1 MPTQPAPS
9 ANPLASLSGTSIGT
23 AEESRVLGRSLRD
36 SVSFDAHAAWQPE
49 AGRPDPVA
57 RVLANNAGRQE
68 RLIPLR
74 MSRMAASPF
83 AFLRGAASVMAW
95 DLAHT
100 PSIGHH
106 VMIDGDAHL
115 NNFGLFRTPRQD
127 VVFDLNDFDET
138 LVAPWEWDLKRL
150 TASINVAARENGV
163 DAAGREQAVRFACA
177 AYRTTMSTLAQVP
190 SYELWQMRSYASV
203 LHIEAPVTLD
213 SAEKATIAK
222 AVERATKRSHAT
234 MLARVAE
241 PSGKSWRFRDEPPIL
256 TRLDAAE
263 KNHVNEGLRGYLQTI
278 AGEWRTMLERYDVV
292 DVAHRVVGVGS
303 VGTRA
308 YLLLLL
314 GRAHAD
320 PLFMQV
326 KEGIVSAA
334 APFVPPLAEPFS
346 HQGRRVVHGQRL
358 LQSSSDPL
366 LGWTTISG
374 RDFYVRQMKN
384 IRGSIPVDW
393 LHGATFDF
401 YAWCLGLLLA
411 RAHAR
416 TGDAA
421 LIAGYCGN
429 SDRLDAAYACWAE
442 SYGAQTVVD
451 HATFVEAI
459 AQGRVIAAPPE
470 KA

>member
-1 MPTQPAPS
+1 MPTQPVSAPIAPGATPNGS
-9 ANPLASLSGTSIGT
+9 
-23 AEESRVLGRSLRD
+23 AEERRAQGRSLRD
-36 SVSFDAHAAWQPE
+36 TVPFNAHAAWQPE
-49 AGRPDPVA
+49 SDRPDPVE

-68 RLIPLR
+68 RLVPLR
-74 MSRMAASPF
+74 MARMAVSPF
-83 AFLRGAASVMAW
+83 AFLRGAANVMAW
-95 DLAHT
+95 DLART

-138 LVAPWEWDLKRL
+138 IVAPWEWDLKRL

-163 DAAGREQAVRFACA
+163 DASGREHAVRTACA
-177 AYRTTMSTLAQVP
+177 GYRTTMSALWQIPA
-190 SYELWQMRSYASV
+190 YDIWQMRSYASV
-203 LHIEAPVTLD
+203 LHIEAPVTLN

-222 AVERATKRSHAT
+222 AVERAMKRSHAT

-241 PSGKSWRFRDEPPIL
+241 PYGKSWRFREDPPIL

-263 KNHVNEGLRGYLQTI
+263 TNHVIQGLRGYMQTI
-278 AGEWRTMLERYDVV
+278 AGEWRTMLERYDLV

-308 YLLLLL
+308 YLVLLL
-314 GRAHAD
+314 GRAHGD

-326 KEGIVSAA
+326 KEGIVPAA
-334 APFVPPLAEPFS
+334 APFVPAMPEPFS

-384 IRGSIPVDW
+384 MRGSIPVDW

-421 LIAGYCGN
+421 LIAGYCGS
-429 SDRLDAAYACWAE
+429 SDRLDTAYAQWAE
-442 SYGAQTVVD
+442 LYGTQTVAD
-451 HATFVEAI
+451 HAAFVQAI
-459 AQGRVIAAPPE
+459 AQGRVKAAPPE
-470 KA
+470 EN

>member
-1 MPTQPAPS
+1 MPTRSVSATTAPA
-9 ANPLASLSGTSIGT
+9 GTSNGR
-23 AEESRVLGRSLRD
+23 AEESRALGRSLRD
-36 SVSFDAHAAWQPE
+36 TTPFDDHAGPQAE
-49 AGRPDPVA
+49 HDRPDPVE

-68 RLIPLR
+68 RLVPLR
-74 MSRMAASPF
+74 MARMAVSPF

-95 DLAHT
+95 DLART

-138 LVAPWEWDLKRL
+138 IVAPWEWDLKRL
-150 TASINVAARENGV
+150 SASINVAARENGV
-163 DAAGREQAVRFACA
+163 DAGGRERAVRSACA
-177 AYRTTMSTLAQVP
+177 GYRTTMATLWQIPA
-190 SYELWQMRSYASV
+190 YDLWQMRSYASV
-203 LHIEAPVTLD
+203 LHIEAPVALN
-213 SAEKATIAK
+213 SAEKATITK

-241 PSGKSWRFRDEPPIL
+241 PDGKIWRFREDPPIL
-256 TRLDAAE
+256 TRLDKAE
-263 KNHVNEGLRGYLQTI
+263 TNHVIEGLRGYTQTI

-314 GRAHAD
+314 GRAHGD

-326 KEGIVSAA
+326 KEGIVPAA
-334 APFVPPLAEPFS
+334 SPFVPAMPEPFD

-384 IRGSIPVDW
+384 MRGSIPVDW

-421 LIAGYCGN
+421 LIAGYCGS
-429 SDRLDAAYACWAE
+429 SDRLDAAYARWAE
-442 SYGAQTVVD
+442 SYGTQTVAD
-451 HATFVEAI
+451 HAAFVQAI
-459 AQGRVIAAPPE
+459 AAGRVKAAPPE
-470 KA
+470 KS

>member
-1 MPTQPAPS
+1 LATNPATLATPGS
-9 ANPLASLSGTSIGT
+9 AA
-23 AEESRVLGRSLRD
+23 ESRARGRQLRD
-36 SVSFDAHAAWQPE
+36 AVPFDAHANWQLE
-49 AGRPDPVA
+49 SDRPDPVG
-57 RVLANNAGRQE
+57 RVLVSNAGRQE

-74 MSRMAASPF
+74 MARMAASPF
-83 AFLRGAASVMAW
+83 AFLRGAANVMAW

-138 LVAPWEWDLKRL
+138 LIAPWEWDLKRL
-150 TASINVAARENGV
+150 FSSINVAARENGI
-163 DAAGREQAVRFACA
+163 DAGGRERAVRSASS
-177 AYRTTMSTLAQVP
+177 AYRTTMAQLWQVP
-190 SYELWQMRSYASV
+190 AYDLWQMRSYASV
-203 LHIEAPVTLD
+203 QHMDAPVALD
-213 SAEKATIAK
+213 AAEKATIVK

-241 PSGKSWRFRDEPPIL
+241 PDGKSWRLRDDPPIL

-263 KNHVNEGLRGYLQTI
+263 KNHVMEGLRAYLLTI
-278 AGEWRTMLERYDVV
+278 AGEWRMMLEHYDVV

-308 YLLLLL
+308 YLVLLL
-314 GRAHAD
+314 GRAHGD
-320 PLFMQV
+320 PFFMQV
-326 KEGIVSAA
+326 KEGIVPAA
-334 APFVPPLAEPFS
+334 APFVPPLAEPFG

-384 IRGSIPVDW
+384 MRGSIPVDW

-421 LIAGYCGN
+421 LIAGYCGS
-429 SDRLDAAYACWAE
+429 SDRLDAAYAVWAE
-442 SYGAQTVVD
+442 RYGAQTVAD
-451 HATFVEAI
+451 HAAFTQAI
-459 AQGRVIAAPPE
+459 ASGRVQAAAPE